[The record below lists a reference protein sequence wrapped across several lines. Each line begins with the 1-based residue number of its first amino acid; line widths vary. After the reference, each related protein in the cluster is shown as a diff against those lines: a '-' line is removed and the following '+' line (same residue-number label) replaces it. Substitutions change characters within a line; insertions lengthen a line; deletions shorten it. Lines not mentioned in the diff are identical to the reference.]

1 MGNALGFAYINDKRD
16 STTPSLE
23 KTITNRLDPQCK
35 RTVASHSTI
44 IYTRYMSDLNGH
56 KLKYHL

>member
-16 STTPSLE
+16 STTPNLE
-23 KTITNRLDPQCK
+23 KIITNRFNPQCK
-35 RTVASHSTI
+35 QTAASYSTI
-44 IYTRYMSDLNGH
+44 IYTRYMSDLDGH